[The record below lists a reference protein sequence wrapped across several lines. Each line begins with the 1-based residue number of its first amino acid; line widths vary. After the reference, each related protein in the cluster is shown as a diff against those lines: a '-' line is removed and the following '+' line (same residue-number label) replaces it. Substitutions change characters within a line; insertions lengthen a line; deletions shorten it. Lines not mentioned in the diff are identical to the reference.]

1 MLSLISTLGGL
12 LISGLPKLLEYFQNK
27 ADQKHELAL
36 AQVQTERELALA
48 AAGFA
53 AQAKIEEIRTEQVA
67 MQTNAQMAQAEAE
80 MTQGAQ
86 EHDKAVL
93 AKAST
98 WVANYIGTVRP
109 TITYIFVLELVLIN
123 GWLAWYVWYNE
134 KLITNLEDLVR
145 FSDIIFSTDEMSMLG
160 GIVGFWFGSRNWDK
174 RK

>member
-36 AQVQTERELALA
+36 AQMQTERELQMA

-67 MQTNAQMAQAEAE
+67 MQTQAQMAEAEAG
-80 MTQGAQ
+80 MVQGAQ
-86 EHDKAVL
+86 DHDKAVL

-109 TITYIFVLELVLIN
+109 TVTYIFVAELVCIN
-123 GWLAWYVWYNE
+123 AFLCYYLWQRPDM
-134 KLITNLEDLVR
+134 ITSMDDVLR
-145 FSDIIFSTDEMSMLG
+145 YADIIFSPDEMAMLG
-160 GIVGFWFGSRNWDK
+160 GIIGFWFGSRNWSK
-174 RK
+174 K